1 MTDEQLAKRN
11 LFIMWFANFFISASL
26 SMIMPFLSLYI
37 SSFGTLSEREVQS
50 WSGII
55 FGVTFVTAFIC
66 SPFWGK
72 IGDRYGRKLILI
84 ISSFGMGVSILLL
97 GFTENVWQLFM
108 LRVFMGIFTGFIG
121 ISQAFISTQTP
132 SHIAGRVLGTLQ
144 TGSITGMLFGP
155 MIGGILADS
164 IGFHGT
170 FLLVS
175 LSVFTSA
182 LLVTFGTKE
191 YPVKVQKGE
200 KSHYSSKE
208 VLAHILR
215 DPILLV
221 VLILSSLIQIA
232 NFSVQPILSLYV
244 QELHGP
250 ENIAFYSGI
259 AFSAAGLGNLLMTR
273 TWGKL
278 GDRIGY
284 IKILIGLIFAAGIV
298 YIPGALV
305 GSVWELAVI
314 RLLLGMAIGGII
326 PLRVAYIRQAA
337 PLTMQ
342 GEVLG
347 YNNSLRFLGNFI
359 GPILGGMMAGY
370 FGFSA
375 VFYMTSALLIICG
388 ITLLTAHIR
397 NARAKTRTRT
407 SSI

>member
-72 IGDRYGRKLILI
+72 LGDRYGRKLILI
-84 ISSFGMGVSILLL
+84 ITSFGMGISILLL
-97 GFTENVWQLFM
+97 GFTESVWQLFM
-108 LRVFMGIFTGFIG
+108 LRLFMGIFTGFIG

-155 MIGGILADS
+155 LIGGILADS

-170 FLLVS
+170 FFLVS

-191 YPVKVQKGE
+191 YPVKIQKGE
-200 KSHYSSKE
+200 KSHYTSKE

-284 IKILIGLIFAAGIV
+284 VKILIGLIFAAGIV
-298 YIPGALV
+298 YIPGAMV
-305 GSVWELAVI
+305 GSVWQLAVI
-314 RLLLGMAIGGII
+314 RLFLGMAIGGII

-337 PLTMQ
+337 PISMQ

-359 GPILGGMMAGY
+359 GPIMGGIMAGY

-388 ITLLTAHIR
+388 ITLLTAHIKNGR
-397 NARAKTRTRT
+397 SNTRAH
-407 SSI
+407 SM

>member
-37 SSFGTLSEREVQS
+37 SSFGTLSEQEVQS

-72 IGDRYGRKLILI
+72 LGDRHGRKLILI

-155 MIGGILADS
+155 LIGGILADS

-175 LSVFTSA
+175 ISVFTSA
-182 LLVTFGTKE
+182 ILVTFGTKE

-200 KSHYSSKE
+200 KSHYTSKE

-284 IKILIGLIFAAGIV
+284 VKILIGLIFAAGIV

-305 GSVWELAVI
+305 GSVWELAGI

-397 NARAKTRTRT
+397 NARAKTRT

>member
-72 IGDRYGRKLILI
+72 LGDRHGRKLILI

-155 MIGGILADS
+155 LIGGILADS

-175 LSVFTSA
+175 ISVFTSA
-182 LLVTFGTKE
+182 ILVTFGTKE

-200 KSHYSSKE
+200 KSHYTSKE

-284 IKILIGLIFAAGIV
+284 VKILIGLIFAAGIV

-305 GSVWELAVI
+305 GSVWELAGI

-397 NARAKTRTRT
+397 NARAKTRT

>member
-72 IGDRYGRKLILI
+72 LGDRHGRKLILI

-155 MIGGILADS
+155 LIGGVLADS

-175 LSVFTSA
+175 ISVFTSA
-182 LLVTFGTKE
+182 ILVTFGTKE

-200 KSHYSSKE
+200 KSHYTSKE

-284 IKILIGLIFAAGIV
+284 VKILIGLIFAAGIV

-305 GSVWELAVI
+305 GSVWELAGI

-375 VFYMTSALLIICG
+375 VFYTTSALLIICG

-397 NARAKTRTRT
+397 NARTKTRT

>member
-175 LSVFTSA
+175 ISVFTSA

-191 YPVKVQKGE
+191 YPVKIQKGE
-200 KSHYSSKE
+200 KSHYTSKE

-284 IKILIGLIFAAGIV
+284 VKILIGLIFAAGIV

-305 GSVWELAVI
+305 GSVWELAAI

-397 NARAKTRTRT
+397 NARAQTRT

>member
-72 IGDRYGRKLILI
+72 LGDRHGRKLILI

-155 MIGGILADS
+155 LIGGVLADS

-175 LSVFTSA
+175 ISVFTSA
-182 LLVTFGTKE
+182 ILVTFGTKE
-191 YPVKVQKGE
+191 YPVKIQKGE
-200 KSHYSSKE
+200 KSHYTSKE

-284 IKILIGLIFAAGIV
+284 VKILIGLIFAAGIV
-298 YIPGALV
+298 YIPGAMV
-305 GSVWELAVI
+305 GSVWELAVV

-397 NARAKTRTRT
+397 NARAKTRT

>member
-37 SSFGTLSEREVQS
+37 SSFGILSEREVQS

-175 LSVFTSA
+175 ISVFTSA
-182 LLVTFGTKE
+182 VLVTFGTKE

-200 KSHYSSKE
+200 KSHYTSRE

-221 VLILSSLIQIA
+221 VLLLSSLIQIA

-284 IKILIGLIFAAGIV
+284 VKILIGLIFAAGIV

-305 GSVWELAVI
+305 GSVWELASI

-397 NARAKTRTRT
+397 NARAQTRT

>member
-37 SSFGTLSEREVQS
+37 SSFGTLSDREVQS

-155 MIGGILADS
+155 MIGGVLADS

-175 LSVFTSA
+175 ISVFTSA
-182 LLVTFGTKE
+182 VLVTFGTKE
-191 YPVKVQKGE
+191 YPVKIQKGE
-200 KSHYSSKE
+200 KSHYTSKE
-208 VLAHILR
+208 VLAHILK

-221 VLILSSLIQIA
+221 VLILSALIQIA

-284 IKILIGLIFAAGIV
+284 VKILIGLIFAAGIV

-337 PLTMQ
+337 PVSMQ

-397 NARAKTRTRT
+397 NVRTQTRT

>member
-72 IGDRYGRKLILI
+72 LGDRYGRKLILI
-84 ISSFGMGVSILLL
+84 ITSFGMGISILLL

-108 LRVFMGIFTGFIG
+108 LRLFMGIFTGFIG

-155 MIGGILADS
+155 LLGGILADS

-170 FLLVS
+170 FFLVS

-182 LLVTFGTKE
+182 LLVTCGTKE
-191 YPVKVQKGE
+191 YLVKIQKGE
-200 KSHYSSKE
+200 KSHYTSKE

-284 IKILIGLIFAAGIV
+284 VKILIGLIFAAGIV

-305 GSVWELAVI
+305 NSVWELAVI
-314 RLLLGMAIGGII
+314 RLFLGMAIGGII

-337 PLTMQ
+337 PISMQ

-359 GPILGGMMAGY
+359 GPIMGGIMAGY

-388 ITLLTAHIR
+388 VTLLTAHIKNGR
-397 NARAKTRTRT
+397 SSTRAH
-407 SSI
+407 SI

>member
-175 LSVFTSA
+175 ISVFTSA

-191 YPVKVQKGE
+191 YPVKIQKGE
-200 KSHYSSKE
+200 KSHYTFKE

-284 IKILIGLIFAAGIV
+284 VKILIGLIFAAGIV

-305 GSVWELAVI
+305 GSVWELAAI

-397 NARAKTRTRT
+397 NARAQTRT

>member
-37 SSFGTLSEREVQS
+37 SSFGTLSEQEVQS

-72 IGDRYGRKLILI
+72 LGDRHGRKLILI

-155 MIGGILADS
+155 LIGGILADS

-175 LSVFTSA
+175 ISVFTSA
-182 LLVTFGTKE
+182 ILVTFGTKE

-200 KSHYSSKE
+200 KSHYTSKE

-250 ENIAFYSGI
+250 ANIAFYSSI

-284 IKILIGLIFAAGIV
+284 VKILIGLIFAAGIV

-305 GSVWELAVI
+305 GSVWELAGI

-375 VFYMTSALLIICG
+375 VFYMTSALLIVCG

-397 NARAKTRTRT
+397 NARAKTRT

>member
-37 SSFGTLSEREVQS
+37 SSFGTLSEQEVQS

-72 IGDRYGRKLILI
+72 LGDRHGRKLILI

-155 MIGGILADS
+155 LIGGILADS

-175 LSVFTSA
+175 ISVFTSA
-182 LLVTFGTKE
+182 ILVTFGTKE

-200 KSHYSSKE
+200 KSHYTSKE

-284 IKILIGLIFAAGIV
+284 VKILIGLIFAAGIV

-305 GSVWELAVI
+305 GSVWELAGI

-375 VFYMTSALLIICG
+375 VFYMTSALLIVCG

-397 NARAKTRTRT
+397 NARAKTRT

>member
-37 SSFGTLSEREVQS
+37 SSFGTLSEQEVQS

-72 IGDRYGRKLILI
+72 LGDRHGRKLILI

-155 MIGGILADS
+155 LIGGILADS

-175 LSVFTSA
+175 ISVFTSA
-182 LLVTFGTKE
+182 ILVTFGTKE

-200 KSHYSSKE
+200 KSHYTSKE

-250 ENIAFYSGI
+250 ANIAFYSGI

-284 IKILIGLIFAAGIV
+284 VKILIGLIFAAGIV

-305 GSVWELAVI
+305 GSVWELAGI

-375 VFYMTSALLIICG
+375 VFYMTSALLIVCG

-397 NARAKTRTRT
+397 NARAKTRT

>member
-37 SSFGTLSEREVQS
+37 SSFGTLSDREVQS

-175 LSVFTSA
+175 ISVFISA
-182 LLVTFGTKE
+182 VLVTFGTKE

-200 KSHYSSKE
+200 KSHYTSKE
-208 VLAHILR
+208 VLTHILK

-221 VLILSSLIQIA
+221 VLLLSSLIQIA

-250 ENIAFYSGI
+250 ENLAFYSGI

-284 IKILIGLIFAAGIV
+284 VKILIGLIIAAGIV
-298 YIPGALV
+298 YIPGAMV
-305 GSVWELAVI
+305 GSVWELAII

-326 PLRVAYIRQAA
+326 PLRVAYIRHAA

-388 ITLLTAHIR
+388 ITLLTAHIKNGR
-397 NARAKTRTRT
+397 SRAET

>member
-72 IGDRYGRKLILI
+72 LGDRHGRKLILI

-155 MIGGILADS
+155 LIGGVLADS

-175 LSVFTSA
+175 ISVFTSA
-182 LLVTFGTKE
+182 ILVTFGTKE
-191 YPVKVQKGE
+191 YPVKIQKGE
-200 KSHYSSKE
+200 KSHYTSKE
-208 VLAHILR
+208 VLTHILR

-284 IKILIGLIFAAGIV
+284 VKILIGLIFAAGIV
-298 YIPGALV
+298 YIPGAMV
-305 GSVWELAVI
+305 GSVWELAVV

-397 NARAKTRTRT
+397 NARAKTRT

>member
-37 SSFGTLSEREVQS
+37 SSFGTLSDREVQS

-72 IGDRYGRKLILI
+72 LGDRHGRKLILI
-84 ISSFGMGVSILLL
+84 ISSFGMGISILLL
-97 GFTENVWQLFM
+97 GFTENVWQLFA
-108 LRVFMGIFTGFIG
+108 LRLFMGIFTGFIG

-175 LSVFTSA
+175 ISVFTSA
-182 LLVTFGTKE
+182 VLVTFGTKE
-191 YPVKVQKGE
+191 YPVKVQNGE
-200 KSHYSSKE
+200 KAHYSTKE

-259 AFSAAGLGNLLMTR
+259 AFSAAGLGNLLLTR

-305 GSVWELAVI
+305 GSVWQLAII

-359 GPILGGMMAGY
+359 GPVLGGMMAGY

-388 ITLLTAHIR
+388 FTLLTAHIR
-397 NARAKTRTRT
+397 NNRTETET

>member
-37 SSFGTLSEREVQS
+37 SSFGTLSEQEVQS

-72 IGDRYGRKLILI
+72 LGDRHGRKLILI

-155 MIGGILADS
+155 LIGGILADS

-175 LSVFTSA
+175 ISVFTSA
-182 LLVTFGTKE
+182 ILVTFGTKE

-200 KSHYSSKE
+200 KSHYTSKE

-250 ENIAFYSGI
+250 ANIAFYSGI

-284 IKILIGLIFAAGIV
+284 VKILIGLIFAAGIV

-305 GSVWELAVI
+305 GSVWELAGI

-375 VFYMTSALLIICG
+375 VFYTTSALLIICG

-397 NARAKTRTRT
+397 NARAKTRT

>member
-72 IGDRYGRKLILI
+72 LGDRHGRKLILI

-155 MIGGILADS
+155 LIGGILADS

-175 LSVFTSA
+175 ISVFTSA
-182 LLVTFGTKE
+182 ILVTFGTKE
-191 YPVKVQKGE
+191 YPVKIQKGE
-200 KSHYSSKE
+200 KSHYTSKE

-284 IKILIGLIFAAGIV
+284 VKILIGLIFAAGIV

-305 GSVWELAVI
+305 GSVWELAVV

-397 NARAKTRTRT
+397 NARAKTRT

>member
-175 LSVFTSA
+175 ISVFTSA

-191 YPVKVQKGE
+191 YPVKIQKGE
-200 KSHYSSKE
+200 KSHYTSKE

-284 IKILIGLIFAAGIV
+284 VKILIGLIFAAGIV

-305 GSVWELAVI
+305 GSVWELAAI

-370 FGFSA
+370 LGFSA

-397 NARAKTRTRT
+397 NARAQTRT

>member
-72 IGDRYGRKLILI
+72 LGDRHGRKLILI

-155 MIGGILADS
+155 LIGGILADS

-175 LSVFTSA
+175 ISVFTSA
-182 LLVTFGTKE
+182 ILVTFGTKE

-200 KSHYSSKE
+200 KSHYTSKE

-284 IKILIGLIFAAGIV
+284 VKILIGLIFAAGIV
-298 YIPGALV
+298 YIPGAMV
-305 GSVWELAVI
+305 GSVWELAVV

-397 NARAKTRTRT
+397 NARAKTRT

>member
-37 SSFGTLSEREVQS
+37 SSFGTLSDREVQS

-72 IGDRYGRKLILI
+72 LGDRYGRKLILI

-175 LSVFTSA
+175 ISVFTSA
-182 LLVTFGTKE
+182 VLVTFGTKE
-191 YPVKVQKGE
+191 YPVKIQKGE
-200 KSHYSSKE
+200 KSHYTSKE

-221 VLILSSLIQIA
+221 VLILSALIQIA

-284 IKILIGLIFAAGIV
+284 VKILIGLIFAAGIV

-305 GSVWELAVI
+305 GSVWELAAI

-337 PLTMQ
+337 PVSMQ

-397 NARAKTRTRT
+397 NARTQTRT

>member
-37 SSFGTLSEREVQS
+37 SSFGTLSEQEVQS

-72 IGDRYGRKLILI
+72 LGDRHGRKLILI

-155 MIGGILADS
+155 LIGGILADS

-175 LSVFTSA
+175 ISVFTSA
-182 LLVTFGTKE
+182 ILVTFGTKE

-200 KSHYSSKE
+200 KSHYTSKE

-250 ENIAFYSGI
+250 ANIAFYSGI

-284 IKILIGLIFAAGIV
+284 VKILIVLIFAAGIV

-305 GSVWELAVI
+305 GSVWELAGI

-375 VFYMTSALLIICG
+375 VFYMTSALLIVCG

-397 NARAKTRTRT
+397 NARAKTRT

>member
-37 SSFGTLSEREVQS
+37 SSFGTLSDREVQS

-175 LSVFTSA
+175 ISVFISA
-182 LLVTFGTKE
+182 VLVTFGTKE

-200 KSHYSSKE
+200 KSHYTSKE
-208 VLAHILR
+208 VLTHILK

-221 VLILSSLIQIA
+221 VLLLSSLIQIA

-244 QELHGP
+244 RELHGP
-250 ENIAFYSGI
+250 ENLAFYSGI

-284 IKILIGLIFAAGIV
+284 VKILIGLIIAAGIV
-298 YIPGALV
+298 YIPGAMV
-305 GSVWELAVI
+305 GSVWELAII

-326 PLRVAYIRQAA
+326 PLRVAYIRHAA

-388 ITLLTAHIR
+388 ITLLTAHIKNGR
-397 NARAKTRTRT
+397 SRAET

>member
-37 SSFGTLSEREVQS
+37 SSFGTLSERDVQS

-72 IGDRYGRKLILI
+72 LGDRYGRKLILI
-84 ISSFGMGVSILLL
+84 ITSFGMGISILLL

-108 LRVFMGIFTGFIG
+108 LRLFMGIFTGFIG
-121 ISQAFISTQTP
+121 ISQAFISTHTP

-155 MIGGILADS
+155 LLGGILADS

-170 FLLVS
+170 FFLVS

-191 YPVKVQKGE
+191 YPVKIQKGE
-200 KSHYSSKE
+200 KSHYTSKE

-284 IKILIGLIFAAGIV
+284 VKILIGLIFAAGIV
-298 YIPGALV
+298 YIPGAMV
-305 GSVWELAVI
+305 NSVWELAVI
-314 RLLLGMAIGGII
+314 RLFLGMAIGGII

-337 PLTMQ
+337 PISMQ

-359 GPILGGMMAGY
+359 GPIMGGIMAGY

-388 ITLLTAHIR
+388 VTLLTAHIKNVRR
-397 NARAKTRTRT
+397 NTRAH
-407 SSI
+407 SI

>member
-72 IGDRYGRKLILI
+72 LGDRYGRKLILI
-84 ISSFGMGVSILLL
+84 ITSFGMGISILLL

-108 LRVFMGIFTGFIG
+108 LRLFMGIFTGFIG

-155 MIGGILADS
+155 LIGGILADS

-170 FLLVS
+170 FFLVS

-191 YPVKVQKGE
+191 YPVKIQKGE
-200 KSHYSSKE
+200 KSHYTSKE

-250 ENIAFYSGI
+250 ANIAFYSGI

-284 IKILIGLIFAAGIV
+284 VKILIGLIFAAGIV
-298 YIPGALV
+298 YIPGAMV
-305 GSVWELAVI
+305 DSVWELAVI
-314 RLLLGMAIGGII
+314 RLFLGMAIGGII

-337 PLTMQ
+337 PISMQ

-359 GPILGGMMAGY
+359 GPIMGGIMAGY

-388 ITLLTAHIR
+388 VTLLTAHIKNSR
-397 NARAKTRTRT
+397 SNTRAH
-407 SSI
+407 SI

>member
-37 SSFGTLSEREVQS
+37 SSFGTLSEQEVQS

-72 IGDRYGRKLILI
+72 LGDRHGRKLILI

-155 MIGGILADS
+155 LIGGILADS

-175 LSVFTSA
+175 ISVFTSA
-182 LLVTFGTKE
+182 ILVTFGTKE

-200 KSHYSSKE
+200 KSHYTSKE
-208 VLAHILR
+208 VLTHILR

-284 IKILIGLIFAAGIV
+284 VKILIGLIFAAGIV

-305 GSVWELAVI
+305 GSVWELAGI

-397 NARAKTRTRT
+397 NARAKTRT

>member
-175 LSVFTSA
+175 ISVFTSA
-182 LLVTFGTKE
+182 ILVTFGTKE
-191 YPVKVQKGE
+191 YPVKIQKGE
-200 KSHYSSKE
+200 KSHYTSKE

-284 IKILIGLIFAAGIV
+284 VKILIGLIFAAGIV

-305 GSVWELAVI
+305 GSVWELAAI

-397 NARAKTRTRT
+397 NARAQTRT